1 MSNLAITW
9 LVFAVVFLGFE
20 LATVTLV
27 SIWFVAGAL
36 AAFVASLLG
45 AQIMVQVGVFVL
57 VSALLLIF
65 TMPVIRRLLKKDNVA
80 TNADRVI
87 GKEGIVIE
95 EINVTE
101 GTGKIKVI
109 GSIWSAKADNESVI
123 PKGEEVIVTKI
134 SGVRTVVRRKEQ

>member
-27 SIWFVAGAL
+27 SIWFVVGAL

-45 AQIMVQVGVFVL
+45 AQIMVQVGVFVS
-57 VSALLLIF
+57 VSAVLLIF
-65 TMPVIRRLLKKDNVA
+65 TMPVVRRLLKKDNVA

-109 GSIWSAKADNESVI
+109 GSIWSAKADDESII